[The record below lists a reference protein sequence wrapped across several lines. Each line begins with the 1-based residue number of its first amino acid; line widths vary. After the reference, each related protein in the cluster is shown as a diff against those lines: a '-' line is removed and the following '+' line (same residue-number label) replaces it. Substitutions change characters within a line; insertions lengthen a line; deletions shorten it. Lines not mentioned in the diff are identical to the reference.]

1 MENDLISTSR
11 TKVPVTSQTR
21 KLIIPI
27 LILLLA
33 LSLIS
38 ANLHSRENMSFFE
51 SLVVGITSPVQ
62 KVVRGIIE
70 GMGNVWRGYFSLVG
84 AQKENEA
91 LKRELHELK
100 LKVNRLREA
109 DLANQRLRAL
119 LNFKKSIATPLL
131 PAELV
136 AFDPSGWFQTILID
150 KGSNDGVAQDMA
162 VVSAEGLMGRV
173 IGVSNHHAKVL
184 LILDANSAVDALI
197 QRSRVRGVLV
207 GLGRDLCLLKYVQR
221 NEDVQVGD
229 QVISSGMGGV
239 FPKGLLLGTV
249 QEVVRGSSGL
259 FQRVEVEPAANFS
272 RLEEV
277 MVVIQSPPEEPSL
290 KGARKRQE

>member
-1 MENDLISTSR
+1 M
-11 TKVPVTSQTR
+11 PVISQTR

-27 LILLLA
+27 LIFLLA

-62 KVVRGIIE
+62 KVVRGIFGGI
-70 GMGNVWRGYFSLVG
+70 GNVWRGYFYLVG
-84 AQKENEA
+84 AQKENEV
-91 LKRELHELK
+91 LRRELHELK
-100 LKVNRLREA
+100 LQVNRYREA

-136 AFDPSGWFQTILID
+136 SFDPSGWFQTILID
-150 KGSNDGVAQDMA
+150 KGSSDGVAQDMA

-173 IGVSNHHAKVL
+173 IGVSSRHAKVL

-259 FQRVEVEPAANFS
+259 FQRVEVEPAADFS

-277 MVVIQSPPEEPSL
+277 MVVIQPPAEEPSL

>member
-1 MENDLISTSR
+1 MIPVSTSR
-11 TKVPVTSQTR
+11 TKVPVISPTR

-27 LILLLA
+27 LIFLLA

-62 KVVRGIIE
+62 KVVGGII
-70 GMGNVWRGYFSLVG
+70 GGIGNVWRGYFYLVG
-84 AQKENEA
+84 AQQENED
-91 LKRELHELK
+91 LKRELKELK
-100 LKVNRLREA
+100 LQLHRSREA

-150 KGSNDGVAQDMA
+150 KGSSDGVAQDMA
-162 VVSAEGLMGRV
+162 VVSADGLMGRV
-173 IGVSNHHAKVL
+173 IGVSSHHAKVL

-197 QRSRVRGVLV
+197 QGSRVRGVLV

-221 NEDVQVGD
+221 NEDVQAGD

-249 QEVVRGSSGL
+249 QEVVRGNSGL

-277 MVVIQSPPEEPSL
+277 MVVIQPPSEKPSPAGS
-290 KGARKRQE
+290 RKRQE

>member
-1 MENDLISTSR
+1 
-11 TKVPVTSQTR
+11 VPVTSQAR
-21 KLIIPI
+21 KFIIPI
-27 LILLLA
+27 LIFLLA

-62 KVVRGIIE
+62 KAVWGII
-70 GMGNVWRGYFSLVG
+70 GGVGSVWRGYFYLVG
-84 AQKENEA
+84 LEKENQA
-91 LKRELHELK
+91 LKRELQELK
-100 LKVNRLREA
+100 LQMNRYREA
-109 DLANQRLRAL
+109 DLANERLRAL

-131 PAELV
+131 PAQVV

-150 KGSNDGVAQDMA
+150 KGRNDGVVQDMA
-162 VVSAEGLMGRV
+162 VVSAEGLVGRI
-173 IGVSNHHAKVL
+173 IGVGSHHAKVL
-184 LILDANSAVDALI
+184 LILDGNSAVDGYI
-197 QRSRVRGVLV
+197 QRSRARGVLV
-207 GLGRDLCLLKYVQR
+207 GLGLELCLFKYVQR

-239 FPKGLLLGTV
+239 FPKGLHVGTV

-259 FQRVEVEPAANFS
+259 FQRVEVKPAVNFS

-277 MVVIQSPPEEPSL
+277 LVVIQPPPEKPAMVGSQ
-290 KGARKRQE
+290 KRLE

>member
-1 MENDLISTSR
+1 
-11 TKVPVTSQTR
+11 VPVTSQAR
-21 KLIIPI
+21 KFIIPI
-27 LILLLA
+27 LIFLLA

-62 KVVRGIIE
+62 KAVWGII
-70 GMGNVWRGYFSLVG
+70 GGVGSVWRGYFYLVG
-84 AQKENEA
+84 LEKENQA
-91 LKRELHELK
+91 LKRELQELK
-100 LKVNRLREA
+100 LQMNRYREA
-109 DLANQRLRAL
+109 DLANERLRAL

-131 PAELV
+131 PAQVV

-150 KGSNDGVAQDMA
+150 KGRNDGVVQDMA
-162 VVSAEGLMGRV
+162 VVSAEGLVGRI
-173 IGVSNHHAKVL
+173 IGVGSHHAKVL
-184 LILDANSAVDALI
+184 LILDGNSAVDGYI
-197 QRSRVRGVLV
+197 QRSRARGVLV
-207 GLGRDLCLLKYVQR
+207 GLGLELCLLKYVQR

-239 FPKGLLLGTV
+239 FPKGLHVGTV

-259 FQRVEVEPAANFS
+259 FQRVEVKPGVNFS

-277 MVVIQSPPEEPSL
+277 LVVIQPPPEKPAMVGSQ
-290 KGARKRQE
+290 KRLE

>member
-1 MENDLISTSR
+1 
-11 TKVPVTSQTR
+11 VPVTSQAR
-21 KLIIPI
+21 KFIIPI
-27 LILLLA
+27 LIFLLA

-51 SLVVGITSPVQ
+51 SLVVGITAPVQ
-62 KVVRGIIE
+62 KAVWGVIGGISSI
-70 GMGNVWRGYFSLVG
+70 WRGYFYLVG
-84 AQKENEA
+84 LEKENQA
-91 LKRELHELK
+91 LKRELQELK
-100 LKVNRLREA
+100 LQVNRYREA

-131 PAELV
+131 PAQLV

-150 KGSNDGVAQDMA
+150 KGRDDGVVRDMA
-162 VVSAEGLMGRV
+162 VVSAEGLVGRV

-184 LILDANSAVDALI
+184 LILDGNSAVDAYI
-197 QRSRVRGVLV
+197 QRSRARGVLV
-207 GLGRDLCLLKYVQR
+207 GLGLELCLLKYVQR

-239 FPKGLLLGTV
+239 FPKGLLVGTV

-259 FQRVEVEPAANFS
+259 FQRVEVEPAVNFG

-277 MVVIQSPPEEPSL
+277 LVVIQSPPEESAMV
-290 KGARKRQE
+290 GTQKRP

>member
-1 MENDLISTSR
+1 M
-11 TKVPVTSQTR
+11 TSQAR
-21 KLIIPI
+21 KFIIPI
-27 LILLLA
+27 LIFLLA

-51 SLVVGITSPVQ
+51 SLVVGVTSPVQ
-62 KVVRGIIE
+62 KAVWGVIGGIGSI
-70 GMGNVWRGYFSLVG
+70 WRGYFYLVG
-84 AQKENEA
+84 LEKENQA
-91 LKRELHELK
+91 LKRELQELK
-100 LKVNRLREA
+100 LQVNRYREA

-131 PAELV
+131 PAQLV

-150 KGSNDGVAQDMA
+150 KGTNDGVVRDMA
-162 VVSAEGLMGRV
+162 VVSAEGLVGRV

-184 LILDANSAVDALI
+184 LILDGNSAVDAYI
-197 QRSRVRGVLV
+197 QRSRARGVLV
-207 GLGRDLCLLKYVQR
+207 GLGLELCLLKYVQR

-229 QVISSGMGGV
+229 KVISSGMGGV
-239 FPKGLLLGTV
+239 FPKGLLVGTV

-259 FQRVEVEPAANFS
+259 FQRVEVEPAVNFG

-277 MVVIQSPPEEPSL
+277 LVVIQSPPEEPAMT
-290 KGARKRQE
+290 GAQKRQE

>member
-1 MENDLISTSR
+1 
-11 TKVPVTSQTR
+11 
-21 KLIIPI
+21 
-27 LILLLA
+27 
-33 LSLIS
+33 
-38 ANLHSRENMSFFE
+38 
-51 SLVVGITSPVQ
+51 LVVGITSPVQ
-62 KVVRGIIE
+62 KVAHGIIE
-70 GMGNVWRGYFSLVG
+70 GIGNVWRGYFSLVG

-91 LKRELHELK
+91 LQRELHELK

-173 IGVSNHHAKVL
+173 IGVSSRHAKVL
-184 LILDANSAVDALI
+184 LIVDANSAVDALI

-229 QVISSGMGGV
+229 RVISSGMGGV

-277 MVVIQSPPEEPSL
+277 MVVIQPPPEEPSL

>member
-1 MENDLISTSR
+1 
-11 TKVPVTSQTR
+11 VPVTSQAR
-21 KLIIPI
+21 KFIIPI
-27 LILLLA
+27 LIFLLA

-62 KVVRGIIE
+62 KAVWGII
-70 GMGNVWRGYFSLVG
+70 GGVGSLWRGYFYLVG
-84 AQKENEA
+84 LERENQA
-91 LKRELHELK
+91 LKRELQELK
-100 LKVNRLREA
+100 LQMNRYREA
-109 DLANQRLRAL
+109 DLANERLRAL

-131 PAELV
+131 PAQLV

-150 KGSNDGVAQDMA
+150 KGRNDGVVQDMA
-162 VVSAEGLMGRV
+162 VVSSEGLVGRI
-173 IGVSNHHAKVL
+173 IGVGNHHAKVL
-184 LILDANSAVDALI
+184 LILDGNSAVDAYI
-197 QRSRVRGVLV
+197 QRSRARGVLV
-207 GLGRDLCLLKYVQR
+207 GLGLELCLLKYVQR

-239 FPKGLLLGTV
+239 FPKGLLVGTV

-259 FQRVEVEPAANFS
+259 FQRVEVEPAVNFS

-277 MVVIQSPPEEPSL
+277 LVVIQPPAEKPAMAGSQ
-290 KGARKRQE
+290 KRLE

>member
-1 MENDLISTSR
+1 M
-11 TKVPVTSQTR
+11 PVISQTR

-62 KVVRGIIE
+62 KVVGGII
-70 GMGNVWRGYFSLVG
+70 GGIGNVWRGYFYLVG
-84 AQKENEA
+84 AQQENED
-91 LKRELHELK
+91 LKRELKELK
-100 LKVNRLREA
+100 LQLHRSREA

-150 KGSNDGVAQDMA
+150 KGSSDGVAQDMA
-162 VVSAEGLMGRV
+162 VVSADGLMGRV
-173 IGVSNHHAKVL
+173 IGVSSHHAKVL

-197 QRSRVRGVLV
+197 QGSRVRGVLV

-221 NEDVQVGD
+221 NEDVQAGD

-249 QEVVRGSSGL
+249 QEVVRGNSGL

-277 MVVIQSPPEEPSL
+277 MVVIQPPSEEPSPA
-290 KGARKRQE
+290 GSRKRQE

>member
-1 MENDLISTSR
+1 VENDLISTSR

-27 LILLLA
+27 LIFLLA

-62 KVVRGIIE
+62 KVAHGIIE
-70 GMGNVWRGYFSLVG
+70 GIGNVWRGYFSLVG

-91 LKRELHELK
+91 LQRELHELK

-173 IGVSNHHAKVL
+173 IGVSSRHAKVL
-184 LILDANSAVDALI
+184 LIVDANSAVDALI

-229 QVISSGMGGV
+229 RVISSGMGGV

-277 MVVIQSPPEEPSL
+277 MVVIQPPPEEPSL

>member
-1 MENDLISTSR
+1 
-11 TKVPVTSQTR
+11 
-21 KLIIPI
+21 
-27 LILLLA
+27 
-33 LSLIS
+33 
-38 ANLHSRENMSFFE
+38 MSFFE

-62 KVVRGIIE
+62 KVVRGIFGGI
-70 GMGNVWRGYFSLVG
+70 GNVWRGYFYLVG
-84 AQKENEA
+84 AQKENEE
-91 LKRELHELK
+91 LKRELQELK
-100 LKVNRLREA
+100 LQVNRYREA

-150 KGSNDGVAQDMA
+150 KGRSDGVAQDMA

-173 IGVSNHHAKVL
+173 IGVSSHHAKVL
-184 LILDANSAVDALI
+184 LILDANSAVDSLI

-207 GLGRDLCLLKYVQR
+207 GLGGDLCLLKYVQR

-259 FQRVEVEPAANFS
+259 FQRVEVEPAANFN

-277 MVVIQSPPEEPSL
+277 MVVIQPPPEEPSL
-290 KGARKRQE
+290 TGSRKRQE